1 MLSYTYLMGVDSST
15 PTCLKRGNMSLIVDV
30 TTAISNVFENNDI
43 RLVEV
48 NFEKRHD
55 GNYLVVYIDK
65 DSGVKLEDCEY
76 VHNSIDP
83 ILDQLDPTQ
92 NQPYNLEVSSYG
104 LDKPLKYKWQ
114 FERNRD
120 KKVEVHLYSKQNG
133 CKIFVGNLL
142 FFDDDSIEIQ
152 TTDGVMK
159 FSKSTIA
166 VILPYIEF

>member
-1 MLSYTYLMGVDSST
+1 M
-15 PTCLKRGNMSLIVDV
+15 
-30 TTAISNVFENNDI
+30 
-43 RLVEV
+43 
-48 NFEKRHD
+48 
-55 GNYLVVYIDK
+55 
-65 DSGVKLEDCEY
+65 
-76 VHNSIDP
+76 
-83 ILDQLDPTQ
+83 
-92 NQPYNLEVSSYG
+92 EVSSYG

>member
-83 ILDQLDPTQ
+83 ILDQLDP
-92 NQPYNLEVSSYG
+92 
-104 LDKPLKYKWQ
+104 
-114 FERNRD
+114 
-120 KKVEVHLYSKQNG
+120 H
-133 CKIFVGNLL
+133 
-142 FFDDDSIEIQ
+142 
-152 TTDGVMK
+152 
-159 FSKSTIA
+159 SKSTIQFGSFFIWIGQTSKIQMA
-166 VILPYIEF
+166 I

>member
-1 MLSYTYLMGVDSST
+1 
-15 PTCLKRGNMSLIVDV
+15 MSLVGDV
-30 TTAISNVFENNDI
+30 TNAISGVFENTDI

-48 NFEKRHD
+48 NYEKRHD

-65 DSGVKLEDCEY
+65 DSGVIIEDCEY
-76 VHNSIDP
+76 IHNAIDP

-104 LDKPLKYKWQ
+104 LDKPLKYEWQ
-114 FERNRD
+114 FGRNRG

-133 CKIFVGNLL
+133 CKMFVGNLL
-142 FFDDDSIEIQ
+142 SYDENSVEIQ
-152 TTDGVMK
+152 TADCVMK
-159 FSKSTIA
+159 FEKLSIA